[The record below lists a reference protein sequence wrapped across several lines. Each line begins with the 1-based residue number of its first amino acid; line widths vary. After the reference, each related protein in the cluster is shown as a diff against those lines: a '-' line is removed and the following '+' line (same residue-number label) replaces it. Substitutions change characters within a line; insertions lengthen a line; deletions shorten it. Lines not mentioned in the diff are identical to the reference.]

1 MIERILSCHF
11 MWHCFIQLENTYR
24 HTVLP
29 STHQCQINE
38 MFLVSLEIFTTKK
51 KKSRDGFLSPCETQ
65 EMDSP
70 EPLLPPY
77 PFLRDQR
84 KGENHCPGSWSDA
97 RRCNISNLPHPRRG
111 IFFFKSLLSRWFKL
125 YTVLYKLCLQ
135 KQFALVEMNI
145 TLMTREQI
153 Q

>member
-51 KKSRDGFLSPCETQ
+51 KKVETA
-65 EMDSP
+65 SCLLVRLRKWTLP
-70 EPLLPPY
+70 EPLLPPC
-77 PFLRDQR
+77 PSLRDQR

-135 KQFALVEMNI
+135 EQFALVEMNI